1 MRKPSNLQTFEPSNP
16 RTLKP
21 FNFLIIMKVLKFG
34 GTSVGTPDTIKG
46 LLQILRDY
54 YQRGERF
61 SVVFSAFSKVTDT
74 LIDMA
79 TRAGKGDQGY
89 LELLEKV
96 RERHVDA
103 IEQLLEPPNRP
114 TAEAQLAANF
124 EALTNVL
131 QGIFLLHEVSP
142 RSLDFV
148 VSFGERNS
156 TFIVAQA
163 MQQAGIPTQFLDARA
178 VIRTDAHFGSAKVDF
193 DETNRLIRAHYE
205 SHPQIQAVTGF
216 IGSTADGLTTT
227 LGRGGSD
234 YTAAI
239 LGAALGASAI
249 EIWTDVDGVLTAD
262 PRRVKKAFTLPT
274 MTFREAMEMS
284 HFGAKVIYPPT
295 IQPALAQNIPLVIK
309 NTFNPSF
316 PGTFISTT
324 ADPGDHPVK
333 GISSINQI
341 CLLTLQGSGLFG
353 VPGIAARLFGA
364 MAQAG
369 VNIVLITQ
377 GSSESSITFAVS
389 PAQAPAAKR
398 AAEKEFG
405 YELRG
410 GLVEPLKI
418 ESDLSVLAIVG
429 EGMRYLPGISGRL
442 FSALGKNGINVV
454 AIAQGSSELNISV
467 VVPASDETKALNA
480 IHEAFFLSD
489 TKTIHLFIVGVGLIG
504 STLLEQIRQQA
515 SFLREKRGLEIKV
528 AGLANSRKMVF
539 AEDGLD
545 LTKWRETLD
554 NAAETFSMP
563 RFAEHLR
570 QLNLPNAIFL
580 DNTASDE
587 VTGFYEKIL
596 DASISISTP
605 NKLAAS
611 SPYLHYQRLK
621 QVAAKRG
628 VQWRYET
635 NVGAG
640 LPIITTLNDLIH
652 SGDRILKIEGILSG
666 TLSYIFN
673 NFQADKRFSDIVKAA
688 KQLGLT
694 EPDPRDDLSGAD
706 VRRKLLI
713 LAREAGLPL
722 ESNDIQLEQLLPHAC
737 LAVHRVE
744 EFFEE
749 LEKHDDHFE
758 TLRADAERAGQ
769 VLRFVAK
776 LEGIHAGISL
786 QRFGPGHPFY
796 FLDGSDNM
804 VVFTTERYRE
814 RPLVVRGPGAGA
826 EVTAAG
832 VFAEVIGIGSRL
844 G

>member
-1 MRKPSNLQTFEPSNP
+1 MR
-16 RTLKP
+16 
-21 FNFLIIMKVLKFG
+21 VLKFG

-46 LLQILRDY
+46 LLNILRDY
-54 YQRGERF
+54 YRRGEAF
-61 SVVFSAFSKVTDT
+61 TVVYSAFSKVTDT

-89 LELLEKV
+89 LEILEKV
-96 RERHVDA
+96 RNRHFEA
-103 IEQLLEPPNRP
+103 IDQLLEPASQPP
-114 TAEAQLAANF
+114 VQAHIAANF
-124 EALTNVL
+124 EALANVL

-156 TFIVAQA
+156 TFIIAHA
-163 MQQAGIPTQFLDARA
+163 MQQAGIPTQFLDART
-178 VIRTDAHFGSAKVDF
+178 VIRTDAQFGSAKVDF
-193 DETNRLIRAHYE
+193 EETNRLIREHYE
-205 SHPQIQAVTGF
+205 AQPQVQAVTGF

-239 LGAALGASAI
+239 LGAALNATAI

-262 PRRVKKAFTLPT
+262 PRRVKKAFTLPA
-274 MTFREAMEMS
+274 MTYREAMEMS

-295 IQPALAQNIPLVIK
+295 IQPALAQDIPLIIK
-309 NTFNPSF
+309 NTFNPFF
-316 PGTFISTT
+316 PGTFISTK

-341 CLLTLQGSGLFG
+341 CLLTLQGGGLFG

-364 MAQAG
+364 MAHAG
-369 VNIVLITQ
+369 VNVVLITQ

-389 PAQAPAAKR
+389 PAHAAPAKK
-398 AAEKEFG
+398 AAETAFAH
-405 YELRG
+405 ELRD

-418 ESDLSVLAIVG
+418 ESELSVVAIVG

-442 FSALGKNGINVV
+442 FQALGKNGINVV

-467 VVPASDETKALNA
+467 VVPATDETKALNA
-480 IHEAFFLSD
+480 IHDAFFLSD
-489 TKTIHLFIVGVGLIG
+489 TKTVHLFVVGVGLIG

-515 SFLREKRGLEIKV
+515 GFLQKKRSLEIKV
-528 AGLANSRKMVF
+528 AGLANSRKMLF
-539 AEDGLD
+539 SEAGIDLGHWRDKLEQAE
-545 LTKWRETLD
+545 
-554 NAAETFSMP
+554 ETFSMH
-563 RFAEHLR
+563 RFVESMKT
-570 QLNLPNAIFL
+570 LNLPNAIFL
-580 DNTASDE
+580 DNTASGE
-587 VTGFYEKIL
+587 VAGFYEKIL

-611 SPYLHYQRLK
+611 SPYLHYQRLS
-621 QVAAKRG
+621 QLAAKRG
-628 VQWRYET
+628 VHWRYET

-640 LPIITTLNDLIH
+640 LPIITTLSDLIQ

-666 TLSYIFN
+666 TLSFIFN
-673 NFQADKRFSDIVKAA
+673 NFKAGVRFSDIVKEA
-688 KQLGLT
+688 KRLSLT

-713 LAREAGLPL
+713 LAREAGLPF
-722 ESNDIQLEQLLPHAC
+722 EANDIRLEQLLPHPC
-737 LAVHRVE
+737 LVVHTVE

-749 LEKHDDHFE
+749 LEKHDSDFE
-758 TLRADAERAGQ
+758 KQRAEAAQSGK

-776 LEGIHAGISL
+776 LEGAHAGIGL
-786 QRFGPGHPFY
+786 ETFGPEHPFY

-832 VFAEVIGIGSRL
+832 VFAEIIGISSRL